1 MLFKVDYFLAAYV
14 AYFVVLNLVSLVVSL
29 LVDRSEWGSKTV
41 DALTVGAF
49 VSEHYR
55 QLATVSEAA
64 KPEDDD
70 LRSLLLWR
78 ILAADEQRV
87 VKDRLR
93 EAEAGAARAEDSKAG
108 YSREFYRFLLAK
120 RTNIGCRPDLF
131 PRGRN
136 FYFFNVETR
145 GLLED
150 LLVYLLN
157 YHKILSTMFSIK
169 GSPHYS
175 RLDRRVV
182 FTMQHVVCLSILAL
196 VDEIFRAAGLSSA
209 RAGLFTLLVIPTLSI
224 ALNVLF
230 RAIVMSETMRR
241 RGRPFLLVT
250 FAIGA
255 MCILVFAA
263 MASSTQ
269 GRFDLIGA
277 YTLKVFVVSSLQEL
291 ALILLLFYHRMYF
304 AVYVSRFPVLM
315 VGRYFLERLLLGG
328 ERASGGFVCKSYSLL
343 RLVTVEWAYG
353 RTQTLMAAA
362 AQQQQQQHEQQHEQ
376 QHNPQRRLEQGDD
389 GGEEEPGVELQHADI
404 YSSDGA
410 GPVELRSSL
419 FETANPLLSEQLLSQ
434 HSRPAVPAAPP
445 PQGVVASSAAAILSL
460 FRGGAAV
467 EAPLP
472 AARSKLAAR
481 KTPLPSDTFGALA
494 EAPPAEESAEER
506 QRRIRQLAE
515 ATKRRVSFVKTVD
528 FWAQH
533 LVNPALAAFAKP
545 NPLARRSRPDA
556 MPSSGGDEGA
566 AAERDAADQGGS
578 TQL

>member
-1 MLFKVDYFLAAYV
+1 MDAEFVLFKVDYFLAAYV

-70 LRSLLLWR
+70 LTSLLLWR

-87 VKDRLR
+87 VKDRFR
-93 EAEAGAARAEDSKAG
+93 EAEAGAAHAEDGKAG

-136 FYFFNVETR
+136 FYFFNVETL

-196 VDEIFRAAGLSSA
+196 VDDIFRAAGLSSA
-209 RAGLFTLLVIPTLSI
+209 RAGLFTLLAIPTLSI

-230 RAIVMSETMRR
+230 RAVVMSETMRR
-241 RGRPFLLVT
+241 RGRPFLLAT

-255 MCILVFAA
+255 MFILVFAA

-315 VGRYFLERLLLGG
+315 VGRYFLEQLLYSSSDV
-328 ERASGGFVCKSYSLL
+328 ATSGFVCRTYSLFEL
-343 RLVTVEWAYG
+343 LTVEWAYS
-353 RTQTLMAAA
+353 RTQTLTSAAA
-362 AQQQQQQHEQQHEQ
+362 A
-376 QHNPQRRLEQGDD
+376 
-389 GGEEEPGVELQHADI
+389 
-404 YSSDGA
+404 
-410 GPVELRSSL
+410 
-419 FETANPLLSEQLLSQ
+419 
-434 HSRPAVPAAPP
+434 AAP
-445 PQGVVASSAAAILSL
+445 LT
-460 FRGGAAV
+460 
-467 EAPLP
+467 
-472 AARSKLAAR
+472 AAR
-481 KTPLPSDTFGALA
+481 KTMSLSYASTYGLPSG
-494 EAPPAEESAEER
+494 
-506 QRRIRQLAE
+506 RI
-515 ATKRRVSFVKTVD
+515 
-528 FWAQH
+528 
-533 LVNPALAAFAKP
+533 
-545 NPLARRSRPDA
+545 
-556 MPSSGGDEGA
+556 DEFQMIDENCSKHA
-566 AAERDAADQGGS
+566 NRC
-578 TQL
+578 